1 MSDDILFNVIN
12 GDELVATLPRAQAVE
27 QAKAL
32 SRTVGGEIKV
42 ESTDNM
48 VSMTFRDGML
58 EIFVTETRDRRAP
71 RGRRDRDDD
80 QSDINEGEDQPELEN
95 DPV

>member
-12 GDELVATLPRAQAVE
+12 GDELIATLPRAQAVE

-32 SRTVGGEIKV
+32 SRTVGGEVKV
-42 ESTDNM
+42 DSTDAM

-58 EIFVTETRDRRAP
+58 EIFVTETRDRRSS

-80 QSDINEGEDQPELEN
+80 QSDIHEGEDQPELEN